1 MASRETRDRTREL
14 DLEIGRYR
22 EAAIQAVEQL
32 QWCVTYL
39 NSLRRHQL
47 ARALERNRAQIIERA
62 QLFR

>member
-14 DLEIGRYR
+14 ESEIGRYR

-39 NSLRRHQL
+39 HSTRRSQL
-47 ARALERNRAQIIERA
+47 ARALERNRRQITERA